1 MYEVY
6 FRRSNGENELLA
18 NCYDFYTVNEV
29 IKHFLEE
36 HNYKSGYS
44 RMWKSAPGVLK
55 IDVGSHSEFFFV
67 KGPIDNVLNSL
78 IMEEN

>member
-36 HNYKSGYS
+36 HN
-44 RMWKSAPGVLK
+44 V
-55 IDVGSHSEFFFV
+55 
-67 KGPIDNVLNSL
+67 
-78 IMEEN
+78 